1 MDSSQ
6 DLPTESSAAP
16 RERVGLEILVDFD
29 RYSNE
34 KQGKHKKEGRGA
46 SGMLTA
52 MDMVPFGNGKAMESD
67 GSAKDGLRGFIYP
80 GDG

>member
-16 RERVGLEILVDFD
+16 RERVGLEILVTFD
-29 RYSNE
+29 QCSNE
-34 KQGKHKKEGRGA
+34 KQGEHKKKGSGA
-46 SGMLTA
+46 AGMLTA
-52 MDMVPFGNGKAMESD
+52 MDMIPFGNGKAVGSD
-67 GSAKDGLRGFIYP
+67 GSGKDGLRDFIYP